1 MFTHKHTHTKKV
13 RSQQPSESP
22 TASKMF
28 SLYPC
33 CCRCCRYC
41 CCCCCCCV
49 SLLISKQSCGQV
61 LESAWPV
68 ILDLLRSVA
77 KGATDAALPAS
88 PRTPVSAIEEGEM
101 EAGFSGDGSGSGG
114 DTASAGEGDEGVFG
128 VMGGDM
134 EMRPVVWGGACL
146 SLAFKC
152 LQLVVDEFLERLPR
166 EQVPRLVVCAG
177 AFGGQ
182 TESVNLS
189 LTAIGMLWTV
199 CDTFADATAT
209 SPGGSPRPGKQKEG
223 CLPSSRPPSP
233 SLGVDKA
240 PVPVRPSLHSMW
252 PTMLLQLRSLAV
264 DFRPELRNCAV
275 NTLFSAAVGNG
286 YGLTE
291 SEWKQF
297 LLDVTFPLIEQ
308 VLKSTNSASRGANT
322 AVAPELKKGVR
333 MLMHHTRDTD
343 QKQWNETRVLAM
355 QVQCVCM
362 VCIHHFS
369 CVCVCL
375 CDSVCYQVHGV

>member
-1 MFTHKHTHTKKV
+1 M
-13 RSQQPSESP
+13 PP
-22 TASKMF
+22 
-28 SLYPC
+28 PPP
-33 CCRCCRYC
+33 
-41 CCCCCCCV
+41 
-49 SLLISKQSCGQV
+49 LISHHQSCGQV

-68 ILDLLRSVA
+68 ILNLLHSVA
-77 KGATDAALPAS
+77 KGATDAALPSS
-88 PRTPVSAIEEGEM
+88 PRAPVSPFQDGEV
-101 EAGFSGDGSGSGG
+101 EVGLSGDGSDSDSDGRGG
-114 DTASAGEGDEGVFG
+114 NTVAEEDDEGVFG
-128 VMGGDM
+128 AMGGEM

-166 EQVPRLVVCAG
+166 EQVPKLVVCAG

-199 CDTFADATAT
+199 CDTFADATAA
-209 SPGGSPRPGKQKEG
+209 SPGGSPRSGRQEEG
-223 CLPSSRPPSP
+223 RSRSSHHPPPTS
-233 SLGVDKA
+233 SVAAKA
-240 PVPVRPSLHSMW
+240 RPSLHSMW
-252 PTMLLQLRSLAV
+252 PTMLFQLRSLAV

-286 YGLTE
+286 DSLTE

-308 VLKSTNSASRGANT
+308 VLKRTNSASRGANT

-355 QVQCVCM
+355 QVHPVYFVMCATLNA
-362 VCIHHFS
+362 I
-369 CVCVCL
+369 
-375 CDSVCYQVHGV
+375 G

>member
-1 MFTHKHTHTKKV
+1 M
-13 RSQQPSESP
+13 SQ
-22 TASKMF
+22 
-28 SLYPC
+28 
-33 CCRCCRYC
+33 
-41 CCCCCCCV
+41 
-49 SLLISKQSCGQV
+49 QSCGQV

-68 ILDLLRSVA
+68 ILNLLLSVA
-77 KGATDAALPAS
+77 KGATDAAPPAS
-88 PRTPVSAIEEGEM
+88 PRTTSAAVEDGEEVKG
-101 EAGFSGDGSGSGG
+101 GFSDDGGG
-114 DTASAGEGDEGVFG
+114 GGGGNAVAGEDEDEDNEGVFG
-128 VMGGDM
+128 VREG

-152 LQLVVDEFLERLPR
+152 LQLVVDDFLERVPR
-166 EQVPRLVVCAG
+166 DQVPKLVTCAG

-199 CDTFADATAT
+199 CDTFADDATTAT
-209 SPGGSPRPGKQKEG
+209 TNPEGGSPSPGKAESS
-223 CLPSSRPPSP
+223 PSSPPPSP
-233 SLGVDKA
+233 PSLVVKA
-240 PVPVRPSLHSMW
+240 PPARPSLHSMW
-252 PTMLLQLRSLAV
+252 PTMLFQLRSLAV

-286 YGLTE
+286 DGLTE

-297 LLDVTFPLIEQ
+297 LLEVTFPLIEQ
-308 VLKSTNSASRGANT
+308 VLKSTNSASSGANT

-355 QVQCVCM
+355 QVRTYI
-362 VCIHHFS
+362 CIHYLSLRVMSTVLSVVWWCGKTALGMEYEVRLTPVHRFFIILFS
-369 CVCVCL
+369 TSAVYVVVVVVVAML
-375 CDSVCYQVHGV
+375 T